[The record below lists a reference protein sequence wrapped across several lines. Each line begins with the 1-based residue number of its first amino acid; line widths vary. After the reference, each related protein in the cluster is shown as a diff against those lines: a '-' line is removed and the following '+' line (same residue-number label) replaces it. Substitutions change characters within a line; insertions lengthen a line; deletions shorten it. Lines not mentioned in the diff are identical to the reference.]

1 MSLFCCSDHEPWRD
15 KCPGLPAYHRAMPDL
30 RALASTFPFAGTL
43 QAILLRP
50 ARGAAAVAV
59 DGCEVLE
66 GLGLQGDRA
75 TAGQRGGKR
84 QVTLVQAEHLPVLAA
99 LLRRERIDATD
110 LRRNLVVAGLNL
122 AAARTLFADTPLVL
136 AVGPAVLL
144 ELSGPCEPCS
154 KMEDRLGPG
163 AYNALRGHGGLTARV
178 LRGGRVAAGDPV
190 VCRTASAAAG

>member
-1 MSLFCCSDHEPWRD
+1 
-15 KCPGLPAYHRAMPDL
+15 MPDL

-50 ARGAAAVAV
+50 ARGAPAVAV
-59 DGCEVLE
+59 DGCEALE
-66 GLGLQGDRA
+66 GLGLQGDRSSS
-75 TAGQRGGKR
+75 GRRGGKR
-84 QVTLVQAEHLPVLAA
+84 QVTLLQAEHLPIVAS
-99 LLRRERIDATD
+99 LLRREQIDAAD

-154 KMEDRLGPG
+154 KMEDRLGRG
-163 AYNALRGHGGLTARV
+163 AYNALRGHGGFTARV
-178 LRGGRVAAGDPV
+178 LRGGRIAAGDPV
-190 VCRTASAAAG
+190 VCRIASATSG